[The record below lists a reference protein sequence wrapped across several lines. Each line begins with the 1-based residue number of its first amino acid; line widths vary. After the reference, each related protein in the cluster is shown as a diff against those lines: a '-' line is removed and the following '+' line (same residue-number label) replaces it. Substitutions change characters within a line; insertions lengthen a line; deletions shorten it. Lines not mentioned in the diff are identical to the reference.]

1 MSLLN
6 EKQLKDYNDNGFISP
21 IDVLTLE
28 EAEEIKN
35 EIEYIE
41 KNGLMN

>member
-6 EKQLKDYNDNGFISP
+6 AKQLKDYNDNGFIAP
-21 IDVLTLE
+21 ICVLSLE
-28 EAEEIKN
+28 EAEEIKR

-41 KNGLMN
+41 KKMAK

>member
-6 EKQLKDYNDNGFISP
+6 EKQLKDYKDNGFISP

-28 EAEEIKN
+28 EAAKHLLLDIQKD
-35 EIEYIE
+35 
-41 KNGLMN
+41 L